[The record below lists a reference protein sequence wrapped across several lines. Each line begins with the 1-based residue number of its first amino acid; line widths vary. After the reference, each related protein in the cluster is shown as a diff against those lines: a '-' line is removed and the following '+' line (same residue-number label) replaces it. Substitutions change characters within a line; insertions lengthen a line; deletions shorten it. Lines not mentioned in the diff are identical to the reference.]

1 MKTLGSAMA
10 TLLPKNQLR
19 PESHALLRYLGL
31 LAAVI
36 AVFSTLFHFIMQWE
50 GQSHSWL
57 TALYWT
63 LTVMSTL
70 GFGDITF
77 HSDLGRGFT
86 IVVLLTGLV
95 LLLIVLPFVF
105 IRSVYAPWL
114 EARLRSEAPRVLPAD
129 IRDHVIL
136 CRYDEVV
143 RVLIEGLKLRR
154 IEHVVIEPDP
164 GQAALLHRSGV
175 RVVCDTLEA
184 RRTFEA
190 AGFTRARLLVANA
203 EDATNAN
210 ITITARELSANVPI
224 VATVIDADAT
234 DVLQLAGADHV
245 LALRHH
251 LGEHLASRVSVGR
264 IRSHTVGR
272 YKGLVI
278 AEFPIRHTSVAG
290 RTLAETGIRSRT
302 GVTVPVI
309 AKRGHLEPGL
319 PDTVLREDCI
329 GVAVGREQQVA
340 ALDDLLSLGEEPGG
354 DVLVIGGGKVGRN
367 AARALKRRGVPVQI
381 LEEKADLREL
391 LEKIAD
397 RVIIGDA
404 ADLTVMQAASIE
416 RVSSVIL
423 TTNDD
428 TTNIF
433 LAIYCRSLNPRTII
447 VSRVRHLR
455 NIEAIHRAGA
465 DFALS
470 DPQLGV
476 QSILSL
482 LERRELVLLGEGLE
496 LFHAPVPRSLVGLT
510 LRAAGVRG
518 RTGLSI
524 LGIDYADRLDGAP
537 TPETVLEPGAEL
549 LFIGS
554 SEQLEAFEREFA

>member
-1 MKTLGSAMA
+1 MKALVSTMA
-10 TLLPKNQLR
+10 TLLSKNQLR
-19 PESHALLRYLGL
+19 SESRALVRYLGL
-31 LAAVI
+31 LAAVV
-36 AVFSTLFHFIMQWE
+36 ALFSVLFHFIMQWE

-57 TALYWT
+57 TGLYWT

-114 EARLRSEAPRVLPAD
+114 EAQLRAEAPRALPAG

-143 RVLIEGLKLRR
+143 RVLIEGLRLRR

-164 GQAALLHRSGV
+164 AEAALLHRSGV

-184 RRTFEA
+184 RKTFEA
-190 AGFTRARLLVANA
+190 AGFARARMLVANA

-210 ITITARELSANVPI
+210 ITITARELSNDVPI

-264 IRSHTVGR
+264 VRSHTVGR

-290 RTLAETGIRSRT
+290 RTLSEARIRSRT

-329 GVAVGREQQVA
+329 GVAVGSEQQVA
-340 ALDDLLSLGEEPGG
+340 ALDDLLSLGEAGG
-354 DVLVIGGGKVGRN
+354 PVLVIGGGKVGRN
-367 AARALKRRGVPVQI
+367 AARALKRRGLPVQI
-381 LEEKADLREL
+381 LEEKPDLREV

-404 ADLTVMQAASIE
+404 ADLTVMHAASIE
-416 RVSSVIL
+416 HVSSVIL

-496 LFHAPVPRSLVGLT
+496 LFHAPVPRSLAGLT

-554 SEQLEAFEREFA
+554 SEQLKAFEREFS